1 MRVLRVVTYLIL
13 TLQEAGAII
22 RLFLLYYMYII
33 DIIYNI
39 YILSECRIIVIIIL
53 TLEIRKLRH
62 KYVK

>member
-1 MRVLRVVTYLIL
+1 MVTYLIL